1 MWIFKVVL
9 VGVVGGFLVVG
20 GSVVWGVMPAASK
33 GMGGSRVEAPSKEQG
48 LKKAPG
54 AVKFGK
60 AGNPFREE
68 HGGRSLNYG
77 GWSI

>member
-1 MWIFKVVL
+1 MWIFRVVL

-33 GMGGSRVEAPSKEQG
+33 GTGGSRVEAPSKEQG

-54 AVKFGK
+54 AVSLVKKVTHFVQ
-60 AGNPFREE
+60 E
-68 HGGRSLNYG
+68 HGGRDLNYG